1 MTSITHL
8 VPPHYVTT
16 PQNGFEIAA
25 RCTPPTWD
33 VATRDELE
41 RRYMQHRRFERHHSV
56 ASTTASIHSLTPS
69 ERLMVDM
76 AQEVSSCG
84 RPHSDDDDNDN
95 HAHHNNSDS
104 DDEDEDSEVAS
115 ITHTAT
121 LAPGARLGE
130 GRQQPYAAAPSTSAH
145 CPVVT
150 CLKLEKRP
158 MSLSAHQR
166 PSEAPAPCAG
176 ARGSSTVSLPPKK
189 QQQPRLY
196 DVVFQL
202 ISACPGLERKA
213 IRERVAREH
222 NRKVESIGATL
233 SDPRF
238 RPGGG
243 KPLWTERAGKFYA
256 VAIDR
261 VREELVN
268 ESPIKAPLLA
278 CSSNACIV
286 CGGAAQSK
294 PIVLMCDGCGA
305 KVHRVC
311 AKPTIGEVDAIKTFF
326 CCEECKDFEM
336 RCPRRERLC

>member
-8 VPPHYVTT
+8 VPPHYMAT
-16 PQNGFEIAA
+16 PQNAFDIAA
-25 RCTPPTWD
+25 RYTPPAWES
-33 VATRDELE
+33 ASRDE
-41 RRYMQHRRFERHHSV
+41 RYLHHRRFERHHSA
-56 ASTTASIHSLTPS
+56 ASTTASIQSLTPS

-76 AQEVSSCG
+76 AHEVSSCG
-84 RPHSDDDDNDN
+84 RPHSDDE
-95 HAHHNNSDS
+95 HHNDS
-104 DDEDEDSEVAS
+104 GDEEDSEVAS

-130 GRQQPYAAAPSTSAH
+130 GRRQDYARSSADTKTPL

-158 MSLSAHQR
+158 MSLSAHQHF
-166 PSEAPAPCAG
+166 SEAPAPAV
-176 ARGSSTVSLPPKK
+176 ARGSSAVSLPAKK

-261 VREELVN
+261 VREEFVN
-268 ESPIKAPLLA
+268 ESPIKTPLLA
-278 CSSNACIV
+278 CSSNACIL
-286 CGGAAQSK
+286 CGGAAQCK
-294 PIVLMCDGCGA
+294 PIVLACDGCGA
-305 KVHRVC
+305 KVHRACV
-311 AKPTIGEVDAIKTFF
+311 KPAIGEVDAIKTFF
-326 CCEECKDFEM
+326 CCEDCKDFEM
-336 RCPRRERLC
+336 RSPRRETVDKFLKKNVL